1 MIFKFSETIFP
12 FFNNFFLALPA
23 TIKYN
28 NPNIPNE
35 VIHIIGSMINKP
47 IKIID
52 IIKLFYEYFQKY
64 EDFEK
69 IKNLIKNKTKST
81 GEIPFQSMDYKKLY
95 KFFKWK
101 PKYNLSNTIEET
113 YKWYYNFFKRKI

>member
-1 MIFKFSETIFP
+1 MGINVNKLKSNFEIF
-12 FFNNFFLALPA
+12 
-23 TIKYN
+23 
-28 NPNIPNE
+28 NIC
-35 VIHIIGSMINKP
+35 SSKP
-47 IKIID
+47 IKITKIID
-52 IIKLFYEYFQKY
+52 VIKLFYKHFQKY

-69 IKNLIKNKTKST
+69 IKNLIKNKKKST

-113 YKWYYNFFKRKI
+113 YKWYYNFFKKKI